1 VDSEATRLPTSSLLI
16 GKISVWLSEKFG
28 KEVSR
33 LLSYVRER
41 GQGLVE
47 YALILLLV
55 VLVVIAV
62 VTLLGPIVGNMFSK
76 VNSNMPK

>member
-1 VDSEATRLPTSSLLI
+1 MRSSDR
-16 GKISVWLSEKFG
+16 

-33 LLSYVRER
+33 LLSYAGER
-41 GQGLVE
+41 GQGLVK

-76 VNSNMPK
+76 VNSKIPQ

>member
-1 VDSEATRLPTSSLLI
+1 LYE
-16 GKISVWLSEKFG
+16 
-28 KEVSR
+28 KEVSK
-33 LLSYVRER
+33 LLSYAGER

-62 VTLLGPIVGNMFSK
+62 LTLLGPIVGNLFGK
-76 VNSNMPK
+76 VNSNIP